1 MEYVQN
7 ADFWLALIK
16 ITGINILLA
25 GDNAVVI
32 ALVSRALPPAQ
43 RRAAV
48 LGGSLG
54 AIALRV
60 LFCLIALWLLPIAYL
75 QLAGGL
81 LLLWIGVQLMV
92 PERGGGK
99 VASKSTLWGVLL
111 ATVIAGAVMS
121 LGNAVAIVA
130 AAQGDKLLIL
140 LGLLIS
146 VPVIFFGSALVLKIV
161 QHIPWL
167 VTAGTGLLGW
177 IGGGLVVGDPGIRQW
192 LRVDAQLSD
201 IVGKLLGA
209 VLVMTAGTVLAR
221 RGAQRPSDIV
231 DLAPQDRQ

>member
-1 MEYVQN
+1 MENVQH
-7 ADFWLALIK
+7 ADFWLGLLK

-60 LFCLIALWLLPIAYL
+60 VFCVIAVWLLPLAYL
-75 QLAGGL
+75 QLVGGV

-92 PERGGGK
+92 PERGAK
-99 VASKSTLWGVLL
+99 RVIAKSTLWGVLL
-111 ATVIAGAVMS
+111 ATVIADVVMS
-121 LGNAVAIVA
+121 LGHAVANVA
-130 AAQGDKLLIL
+130 AAKGDTLLIL

-146 VPVIFFGSALVLKIV
+146 VPVTIFGSVLVLKVV
-161 QHIPWL
+161 QHVPWL
-167 VTAGTGLLGW
+167 VAAGTGLLGW
-177 IGGGLVVGDPGIRQW
+177 IGGGLVVGDPALRQW
-192 LRVDAQLSD
+192 LRADAQVLDS
-201 IVGKLLGA
+201 VGKLLGA
-209 VLVMTAGTVLAR
+209 MLVVTVGTVLAR
-221 RGAQRPSDIV
+221 RGAQRPKDIV
-231 DLAPQDRQ
+231 DLAPVDRQ